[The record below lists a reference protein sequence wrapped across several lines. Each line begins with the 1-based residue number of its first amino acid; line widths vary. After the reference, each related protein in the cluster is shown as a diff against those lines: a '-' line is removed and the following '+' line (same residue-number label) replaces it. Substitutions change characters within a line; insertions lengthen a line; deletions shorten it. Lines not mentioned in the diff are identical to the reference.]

1 MGSLSPQELLAEWQL
16 QQGPRSVWGRLR
28 QVAILGFV
36 WLLCLGTTLGCT
48 LAVYAFS
55 ELMIKVRGG
64 SGQPLGALAG
74 TGSPPRAL
82 CDPWDVLPVPSI
94 CLAFSPPRLLFSRFL
109 WVSLFFFRHLCP
121 FFLCGLNTRPG
132 VEGILGEGGAARQFP
147 PPPSALCTPPRGEPI
162 SGPGPVDGASVVTT
176 APRPALV
183 EPSVC

>member
-82 CDPWDVLPVPSI
+82 CDLWDVLPVPPSVSRSPL
-94 CLAFSPPRLLFSRFL
+94 LAFYFLVFFGFLFSF
-109 WVSLFFFRHLCP
+109 SDLCP
-121 FFLCGLNTRPG
+121 LFLCGLNMRPG

-162 SGPGPVDGASVVTT
+162 SGPGPIDGASVVTT
-176 APRPALV
+176 APPPALA